1 MNTRRS
7 KNPFV
12 LSSHVELKHRGKRV
26 APDWSPEASE
36 QAKTLRSPIIFRR
49 LLIISGICFLALFI
63 LQVRV
68 FLLQSNAST
77 YKEMADDNRIRII
90 SQEAPRGIIF
100 DRNNVA
106 LTANSPDVGV
116 FVTLD
121 DFPKNEIEQT
131 HTLEL
136 LTNYTQV
143 PLEDLQKR
151 LLELKGKSTIQPL
164 PLIEHITHDQAIVV
178 SVHEKDLP
186 GIYLTP
192 RIFRSYPLSVAVSNI
207 LGYTG
212 QMTDSEWANL
222 NSNERYVFN
231 DTIGKTGVEQ
241 TYEDVLKGQ
250 NGKERI
256 EVDAFGRISK
266 IVASQNPTPGENI
279 TLSIDSEFQQY
290 LYHEVGKAVS
300 AAHSPGGAAVAQ
312 DPRTGEVLA
321 LVSWPSY
328 DNNLFSKGM
337 SQDEY
342 TALLTNTQ
350 KPLFN
355 KAISGE
361 YPSGSTIKPLIAA
374 AALQDGII
382 NPQTTVLSIGG
393 IQVGQWNFPD
403 WKAGGHGV
411 TNVRKAIAESVNTF
425 FYAVGGG
432 YENIQGLGVDKIR
445 MYAERFGLNK
455 KLGIDIP
462 GEATGFLP
470 TKEWKESTKGEKW
483 YIGDTYHLAI
493 GQGDLLVTPLQ
504 INSYISTIANGGT
517 VYQPHVVIREAETT
531 INPIVLQ
538 KDVIN
543 PASLSVVRQGMRDTV
558 LIGSAKSLQGVPVDV
573 AAKTGTAEFGVDGK
587 THAWFT
593 AFEPFENPQISLT
606 ILIEQGG
613 EGSSTAAPVAKNAL
627 TWWADHRL

>member
-26 APDWSPEASE
+26 VPDWSPEASE

-192 RIFRSYPLSVAVSNI
+192 RIFRSYPLSVAVSN
-207 LGYTG
+207 
-212 QMTDSEWANL
+212 
-222 NSNERYVFN
+222 
-231 DTIGKTGVEQ
+231 
-241 TYEDVLKGQ
+241 
-250 NGKERI
+250 
-256 EVDAFGRISK
+256 
-266 IVASQNPTPGENI
+266 
-279 TLSIDSEFQQY
+279 
-290 LYHEVGKAVS
+290 
-300 AAHSPGGAAVAQ
+300 
-312 DPRTGEVLA
+312 
-321 LVSWPSY
+321 
-328 DNNLFSKGM
+328 
-337 SQDEY
+337 
-342 TALLTNTQ
+342 
-350 KPLFN
+350 
-355 KAISGE
+355 
-361 YPSGSTIKPLIAA
+361 
-374 AALQDGII
+374 
-382 NPQTTVLSIGG
+382 
-393 IQVGQWNFPD
+393 
-403 WKAGGHGV
+403 
-411 TNVRKAIAESVNTF
+411 
-425 FYAVGGG
+425 
-432 YENIQGLGVDKIR
+432 
-445 MYAERFGLNK
+445 
-455 KLGIDIP
+455 
-462 GEATGFLP
+462 
-470 TKEWKESTKGEKW
+470 
-483 YIGDTYHLAI
+483 
-493 GQGDLLVTPLQ
+493 
-504 INSYISTIANGGT
+504 
-517 VYQPHVVIREAETT
+517 
-531 INPIVLQ
+531 
-538 KDVIN
+538 
-543 PASLSVVRQGMRDTV
+543 
-558 LIGSAKSLQGVPVDV
+558 
-573 AAKTGTAEFGVDGK
+573 
-587 THAWFT
+587 
-593 AFEPFENPQISLT
+593 
-606 ILIEQGG
+606 
-613 EGSSTAAPVAKNAL
+613 
-627 TWWADHRL
+627 